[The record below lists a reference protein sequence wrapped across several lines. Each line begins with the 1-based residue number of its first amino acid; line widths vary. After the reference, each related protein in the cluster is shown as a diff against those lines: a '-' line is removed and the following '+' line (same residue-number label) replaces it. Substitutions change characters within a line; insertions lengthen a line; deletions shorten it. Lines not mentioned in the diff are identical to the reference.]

1 MLKNTKKSRVFLIGL
16 YHGSSKPKDVNDF
29 LKDFIDEMK
38 LIKLHGITNQSI
50 IIHATI
56 TGFIC
61 DAPARAFLKCIK
73 CHSGFSSCE
82 RRVVFT

>member
-1 MLKNTKKSRVFLIGL
+1 MDG
-16 YHGSSKPKDVNDF
+16 
-29 LKDFIDEMK
+29 MK
-38 LIKLHGITNQSI
+38 LIKLNGITNQSF

-56 TGFIC
+56 TRFIC

-82 RRVVFT
+82 RSNIHGDFAVGWFSQKLI